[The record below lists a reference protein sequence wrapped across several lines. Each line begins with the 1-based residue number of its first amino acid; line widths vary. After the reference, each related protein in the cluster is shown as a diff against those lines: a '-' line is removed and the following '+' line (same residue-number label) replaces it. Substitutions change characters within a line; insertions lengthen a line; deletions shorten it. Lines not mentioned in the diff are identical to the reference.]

1 VPPAS
6 KETVDNLS
14 GKLLDHT
21 TYAALCPCLNC
32 AVALAVLPEEDIL
45 IGVEK
50 AVRSLHLDV
59 AEETR
64 KETVRKLWDS
74 SRRMVNVTVT
84 ERMVLIVLQKNN
96 DRIILLAD
104 KGNATVV
111 LNAVDYNDKIGAL
124 VQDPSYRRLV
134 KTPQRHLNAKH
145 HFCLRSLHLQRWFAG
160 NYIPW
165 AEDH

>member
-1 VPPAS
+1 MPPAS

-14 GKLLDHT
+14 GRLLDHT
-21 TYAALCPCLNC
+21 IYSPLCPCLNC
-32 AVALAVLPEEDIL
+32 AIALAVLPKEDIL
-45 IGVEK
+45 SGVEK
-50 AVRSLHLDV
+50 AVGLLHLEV
-59 AEETR
+59 AEEAR

-74 SRRMVNVTVT
+74 SGAIVNLTVT
-84 ERMVLIVLQKNN
+84 ERMVLIVLKKNN
-96 DRIILLAD
+96 GHIILLAD

-124 VQDPSYRRLV
+124 RQDPSYRRLV
-134 KTPQRHLNAKH
+134 KTPQRHLNAKRR
-145 HFCLRSLHLQRWFAG
+145 FCVRSLHLQRKFAG